1 MNIKRI
7 TLNGKPIETSSHT
20 LKDIIIELNI
30 NSRYLAIAVNNEV
43 VPASEHDKAVIR
55 NDDHI
60 EIIQPV
66 SGG

>member
-7 TLNGKPIETSSHT
+7 TLNGKSVETSSHT
-20 LKDIIIELNI
+20 LKDIIAELNI
-30 NSRYLAIAVNNEV
+30 QSRYLAIALNNEV
-43 VPASEHDKAVIR
+43 VPASEHSQAVIQ
-55 NDDHI
+55 DKDHI